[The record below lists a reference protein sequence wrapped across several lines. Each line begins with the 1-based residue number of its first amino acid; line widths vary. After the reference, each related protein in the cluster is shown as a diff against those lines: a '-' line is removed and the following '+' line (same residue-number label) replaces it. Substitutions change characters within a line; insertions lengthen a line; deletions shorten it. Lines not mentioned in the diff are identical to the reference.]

1 MVVKMNK
8 LKNSKIILLAII
20 LISLIL
26 ITGCNNKT
34 ENLSQKTGNVITNL
48 ETDERIINVDQLEIV
63 NFHATNRC
71 YTCITAGA
79 YAKETVETYFQNELK
94 YGIIKFK
101 EIDAL
106 QPENREITLKYGP
119 TSSSVWIGVYKGN
132 TFSAE
137 EDTNIWYKLRNKQD
151 FMLYLKGEIEN
162 KLAGN

>member
-1 MVVKMNK
+1 MVVKMK
-8 LKNSKIILLAII
+8 MKNSKIILITLLLLSI
-20 LISLIL
+20 LL

-34 ENLSQKTGNVITNL
+34 ETLSQKTGNAITNL
-48 ETDERIINVDQLEIV
+48 ETGERTINVDKLEIV

-79 YAKETVETYFQNELK
+79 YAKETVETYFQEELK
-94 YGIIKFK
+94 EGIIEFK

-119 TSSSVWIGVYKGN
+119 TSSSVWIGVYKSN

-137 EDTNIWYKLRNKQD
+137 EDTNIWYKLKNKQD
-151 FMLYLKGEIEN
+151 FMLYLKGVIEN